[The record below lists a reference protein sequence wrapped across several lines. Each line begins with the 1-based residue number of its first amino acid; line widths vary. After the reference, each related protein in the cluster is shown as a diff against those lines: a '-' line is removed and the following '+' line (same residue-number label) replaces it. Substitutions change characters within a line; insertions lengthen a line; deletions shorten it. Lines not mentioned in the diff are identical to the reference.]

1 MQQEIYSKGDKMAI
15 RNIRKYPDDILR
27 KKSRDIIITN
37 ENMDKLKLL
46 IEDMFDT
53 LKVNDGIGLAAVQV
67 GILKRLIV
75 IEYENKKYVLIN
87 PIVVEAEGS
96 QMCEEGCLSFPN
108 EFFSVNRPTNI
119 VVEYLDENGEKQVL
133 KEKGVLAV
141 VLSHE
146 TDHLDG
152 ILYIDKKVE

>member
-1 MQQEIYSKGDKMAI
+1 MAI
-15 RNIRKYPDDILR
+15 RNVRKYPDDILR
-27 KKSRDIIITN
+27 KKSREIIIKN

-87 PIVVEAEGS
+87 PIIVEAEGS

-108 EFFSVNRPTNI
+108 EFFSVNRPTSI
-119 VVEYLDENGEKQVL
+119 IVEYLDENGEKQVL
-133 KEKGVLAV
+133 NEKGVLAV

>member
-1 MQQEIYSKGDKMAI
+1 MAI
-15 RNIRKYPDDILR
+15 RNVRKYPDDILR

-108 EFFSVNRPTNI
+108 EFFSVNRPTSI
-119 VVEYLDENGEKQVL
+119 IVEYLDENGEKQVL
-133 KEKGVLAV
+133 NEKGVLAV

>member
-1 MQQEIYSKGDKMAI
+1 MAI
-15 RNIRKYPDDILR
+15 RNVRKYPDDILR
-27 KKSRDIIITN
+27 KKSREIIIKN

-46 IEDMFDT
+46 IEDMFET

-87 PIVVEAEGS
+87 PIIVEAEGS

-108 EFFSVNRPTNI
+108 EFFSVNRPTSI
-119 VVEYLDENGEKQVL
+119 IVEYLDENGEKQVL
-133 KEKGVLAV
+133 NEKGVLAV

>member
-15 RNIRKYPDDILR
+15 RNVRKYPDDILR
-27 KKSRDIIITN
+27 KKSREIVIKK

-53 LKVNDGIGLAAVQV
+53 LKINDGIGLAAVQV
-67 GILKRLIV
+67 GILKRLII

-133 KEKGVLAV
+133 KENGVLAV

>member
-1 MQQEIYSKGDKMAI
+1 MAI

>member
-1 MQQEIYSKGDKMAI
+1 MAI
-15 RNIRKYPDDILR
+15 RNVRKYPDDILR
-27 KKSRDIIITN
+27 KKSREIIIKN

-46 IEDMFDT
+46 IEDMFET

-87 PIVVEAEGS
+87 PIIVEAEGS

-119 VVEYLDENGEKQVL
+119 IVEYLDENGEKQVL
-133 KEKGVLAV
+133 NEKGVLAV

>member
-1 MQQEIYSKGDKMAI
+1 MAI
-15 RNIRKYPDDILR
+15 RNVRKYPDDILR
-27 KKSRDIIITN
+27 KKSREIVIKK

-53 LKVNDGIGLAAVQV
+53 LKINDGIGLAAVQV
-67 GILKRLIV
+67 GILKRLII

-133 KEKGVLAV
+133 KENGVLAV

>member
-1 MQQEIYSKGDKMAI
+1 MAI
-15 RNIRKYPDDILR
+15 RNVRKYPDDILR
-27 KKSRDIIITN
+27 KKSREIIIKN

-87 PIVVEAEGS
+87 PIIVEAEGS

-119 VVEYLDENGEKQVL
+119 IVEYLDENGEKQVL
-133 KEKGVLAV
+133 NEKGVLAV

>member
-1 MQQEIYSKGDKMAI
+1 MAI

-119 VVEYLDENGEKQVL
+119 IVEYLDENGEKQVL
-133 KEKGVLAV
+133 NEKGVLAV

>member
-1 MQQEIYSKGDKMAI
+1 MAI

-27 KKSRDIIITN
+27 KKSREIIIKN

-46 IEDMFDT
+46 IEDMFET

-87 PIVVEAEGS
+87 PIIVEAEGS

-119 VVEYLDENGEKQVL
+119 IVEYLDENGEKQVL
-133 KEKGVLAV
+133 NEKGVLAV